1 MHLEKTFVLA
11 STVPDLAITA
21 GITVYKT
28 LDKRVNML
36 LIVNKDFQWT
46 VSRKKAECTQCPR
59 HKHFILP
66 SESRAK
72 EGSK

>member
-1 MHLEKTFVLA
+1 MNLEKTFVLA
-11 STVPDLAITA
+11 STVPDLATTA

-36 LIVNKDFQWT
+36 LIVDRDFQWP
-46 VSRKKAECTQCPR
+46 VSREKAECIRCPR

-66 SESRAK
+66 SES
-72 EGSK
+72 GSSGCSK

>member
-1 MHLEKTFVLA
+1 MDLEKTFVLA

-36 LIVNKDFQWT
+36 LIVDKNFQWT
-46 VSRKKAECTQCPR
+46 VARDKAECTRCPR

-66 SESRAK
+66 SESGGK
-72 EGSK
+72 ERSK

>member
-1 MHLEKTFVLA
+1 MDLEKTFVLA

-36 LIVNKDFQWT
+36 LIVDKNFQWT
-46 VSRKKAECTQCPR
+46 VSRDKTECTRCPR

-66 SESRAK
+66 SESGGK
-72 EGSK
+72 EHSK

>member
-1 MHLEKTFVLA
+1 MDFEKTYVLA

-36 LIVNKDFQWT
+36 LIVDRNFQWT
-46 VSRKKAECTQCPR
+46 VSRDKAECTQCSR
-59 HKHFILP
+59 YKHFILP
-66 SESRAK
+66 PESGGEER
-72 EGSK
+72 SK